1 MVISWRW
8 VEESVLR
15 KELGLVEDRRTSHV
29 RPLTEIR
36 DEIERQLKTEEQS
49 RLSKL
54 YIDLLRKKTFVL
66 YF

>member
-1 MVISWRW
+1 
-8 VEESVLR
+8 
-15 KELGLVEDRRTSHV
+15 VEDRRTSHV